1 MIRII
6 AAAAI
11 GAYVGAGL
19 FAGLLTQRSI
29 PALNP
34 VGVAFIAVTWPN
46 QIRCARADAG
56 CSPLPPA
63 WMAPYLFSIGER
75 Q

>member
-1 MIRII
+1 MSGMDR
-6 AAAAI
+6 
-11 GAYVGAGL
+11 
-19 FAGLLTQRSI
+19 LTEEAS
-29 PALNP
+29 ALNP

>member
-1 MIRII
+1 MGRIL
-6 AAAAI
+6 AAFAV
-11 GAYVGAGL
+11 GAYLGAGL

-29 PALNP
+29 PALNA
-34 VGVAFIAVTWPN
+34 VGVTYIAATWPN
-46 QIRCARADAG
+46 QIRCARTAAD
-56 CSPLPPA
+56 CSPMPPE